1 MCAYSLLA
9 RREPRYCQRSF
20 VFTGLW
26 HRTRSQMHRP
36 ALLAAFLVLACASA
50 PVSSADTS
58 TSAGTA
64 TSTDAMTS
72 GDPTTSPNSDP
83 ATDPASDSDPAA
95 TSPSTSDTDVE
106 PTGDTSGDP
115 PIPRDAIAVAV
126 GYGTRRV
133 RSQDGLAWTDFV
145 EVDPNGGDDDNLLR
159 GVGYGDG
166 MFVAV
171 GGAGAALTLRSL
183 DGSAWESIANDLGNF
198 VSDVAWQ
205 DGTFVAAGGNG
216 LRARPLDAGG
226 SWQDAAPSY
235 SGHFRAIAAGDGI
248 FVAVGHTYGDSMIG
262 LSSTS
267 TDGATWTTETT
278 FGAPMGGGSIAF
290 GDGVF
295 VARDGSGAIRTST
308 AGTWGEP
315 VAQQQGE
322 GRVIRA
328 GGVFIT
334 SGTDGFFSSTDG
346 AQWEPIGGGDGR
358 GVVAWLDGRYLSLGW
373 PLSIDASEDLQS
385 WQNAFA
391 MDGPGLTDIAVGSPG
406 Q

>member
-1 MCAYSLLA
+1 
-9 RREPRYCQRSF
+9 
-20 VFTGLW
+20 
-26 HRTRSQMHRP
+26 MHRP

-72 GDPTTSPNSDP
+72 GDPTTSPSSDP

-216 LRARPLDAGG
+216 LRARSLDAGG
-226 SWQDAAPSY
+226 SWQDAAPYY